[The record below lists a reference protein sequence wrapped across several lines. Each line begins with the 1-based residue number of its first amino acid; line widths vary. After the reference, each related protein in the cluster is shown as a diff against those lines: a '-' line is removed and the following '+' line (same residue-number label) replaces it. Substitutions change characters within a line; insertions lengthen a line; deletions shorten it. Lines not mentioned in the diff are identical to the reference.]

1 MEHNVW
7 ELATQADHI
16 LNIHDVSNIWHVP
29 LLLRVS
35 YLVKSWFVSSYLQA
49 PNQSVYC
56 FLMTLLHV
64 GFCSVWCMVPVGSH
78 IIVAQMRMSWSSHC
92 PFVLTGSE
100 RTYCNLQQAESKVSS
115 STPSQRNLALIS
127 SCEHHQSLHFSA

>member
-35 YLVKSWFVSSYLQA
+35 YLVKRLFVSSYLQA

-56 FLMTLLHV
+56 FLMTLPHV
-64 GFCSVWCMVPVGSH
+64 GFCSVWCMVH
-78 IIVAQMRMSWSSHC
+78 IVVAQMRMSWSSHC

-100 RTYCNLQQAESKVSS
+100 RSYCNLQQAESKVSS

-127 SCEHHQSLHFSA
+127 SCQNHQSLHFSA